1 LFIITNVKNIKR
13 SSVIISDKMSE
24 KKENYSEDTKSD
36 EIVKFKEFKLDRFQI
51 EAIRAIEKNHS
62 VVVSAATGTGKTL
75 IADYVIDKYL
85 KQDKKIIYT
94 APIKALS
101 NQKFADFRRQYGI
114 EAVGIMTGDVT
125 LNPEAPLLIM
135 TTEIYRNMLIA
146 NDPFMDDLAYVI
158 FDEIHFLGD
167 LERGTVW
174 EESIIFSRAH
184 TRFICLSATIPNA
197 KQFAN
202 WIEHI
207 KKHPVEV
214 IIEKKRAVPLAH
226 LFYDNEHGFA
236 TIDKINEWRELDR
249 YPSYHQSFKNKKKQM
264 EERRNTRRLS
274 HIDLLMELE
283 SEHKIPCIYFCFSRM
298 NTEKKAE
305 LLKQKKN
312 YLSSEE
318 AVEVSRIVREK
329 LAETDQSILGLRT
342 TRLLRECL
350 SHGIGFHHAG
360 ILAVL
365 KDIVETLFS
374 KGLIKVLFATETFA
388 VGINMP
394 AKTVCFDSLEKYDGI
409 NFRYLFS
416 KEYFQI
422 AGRAG
427 RRGID
432 KEGFAVSMIDRKSMD
447 IPRIK
452 EMTSGD
458 KDPLRSQFRLSYNTV
473 LNLMRTHSEKER
485 QIILRSSFYSYQIAG
500 RVGIERIIASFE
512 KRKNKLYSS
521 GYIYNGETGPEL
533 TDKGLFAMKIYTEE
547 LLVTELFCSLVTKSF
562 TEEEILLLVGRI
574 SYEEKKNTSFSTKKK
589 HISQNLLKK
598 LSENKELYNYF
609 RKNPTFL
616 LETFL
621 TEWYGG
627 CDFIDLLKL
636 TNMPEGDIVRFIR
649 QVIDLLQQVQ
659 HATSDEELRTKI
671 LRIKDKID
679 RDVVSVRF

>member
-1 LFIITNVKNIKR
+1 
-13 SSVIISDKMSE
+13 MSE
-24 KKENYSEDTKSD
+24 QTEKSEKLEKQQ
-36 EIVKFKEFKLDRFQI
+36 EIVKFKEFVLDRFQI
-51 EAIRAIEKNHS
+51 EAIHAIENNHS

-85 KQDKKIIYT
+85 KQGKKIIYT

-114 EAVGIMTGDVT
+114 ESVGIMTGDVT
-125 LNPEAPLLIM
+125 FNPEAPLLIM
-135 TTEIYRNMLIA
+135 TTEIYRNMLLA

-167 LERGTVW
+167 HERGTVW
-174 EESIIFSRAH
+174 EESLIFSRPH

-202 WIEHI
+202 WIEYI

-214 IIEKKRAVPLAH
+214 VIEKKRAVPLAH

-236 TIDKINEWRELDR
+236 TLDKIQEWKELDK
-249 YPSYHQSFKNKKKQM
+249 YPSYHQSFRNKQKHFEEMKNRKK
-264 EERRNTRRLS
+264 LS
-274 HIDLLMELE
+274 HIDLLQVLE
-283 SEHKIPCIYFCFSRM
+283 RENKIPCIYFCFSRM
-298 NTEKKAE
+298 ATEKKAE
-305 LLKQKKN
+305 SLKQKKN
-312 YLSSEE
+312 YLNGEE

-329 LAETDQSILGLRT
+329 MAEADQSILGLRT

-360 ILAVL
+360 ILAAL
-365 KDIVETLFS
+365 KEIVETLFA

-394 AKTVCFDSLEKYDGI
+394 AKTVCFDTLDKYDGI
-409 NFRYLFS
+409 NFRYLYS

-432 KEGFAVSMIDRKSMD
+432 KEGFAISVIDRPSMD
-447 IPRIK
+447 IPKIK

-458 KDPLRSQFRLSYNTV
+458 KEPLRSQFKLSYNTV
-473 LNLMRTHSEKER
+473 LNLMKTHSEKER
-485 QIILRSSFYSYQIAG
+485 NIILQSSFYSYQVAG
-500 RVGIERIIASFE
+500 KIGISRIMASFE
-512 KRKNKLYSS
+512 KKRDKLYSS
-521 GYIYNGETGPEL
+521 GYMIKTPDGPEL
-533 TDKGLFAMKIYTEE
+533 TDKGLFAMRIYTEE
-547 LLVTELFCSLVTKSF
+547 LLVTDLFCSIITKSF

-574 SYEEKKNTSFSTKKK
+574 SFEEKKNTKLSTKKK

-598 LSENKELYNYF
+598 LSNNKDLYAYF

-621 TEWYGG
+621 TEWYEG
-627 CDFIDLLKL
+627 CEFTELMQY

-649 QVIDLLQQVQ
+649 QIIDLLQQIQ
-659 HATSDEELRTKI
+659 HATMDEDLRRKI
-671 LRIKDKID
+671 LQIKDKID